1 MIIKYQSIF
10 LPDEGI
16 DTRIHGIKLI
26 SESEKEPGLNQDLF
40 TPTELIRYVMRA
52 VISAILFSSE
62 FFLIKMIGKEVH
74 ITGVV
79 LRSQCPLLGMF

>member
-10 LPDEGI
+10 LLDEGI

-52 VISAILFSSE
+52 VISAI
-62 FFLIKMIGKEVH
+62 FFFKWIFPHKNDWERGTH
-74 ITGVV
+74 HWGGT
-79 LRSQCPLLGMF
+79 

>member
-1 MIIKYQSIF
+1 MIIKYPSIF
-10 LPDEGI
+10 LLDEGI

-79 LRSQCPLLGMF
+79 LRSQCPLLSMF

>member
-1 MIIKYQSIF
+1 MIIKYPSIF
-10 LPDEGI
+10 LLDEGI

-52 VISAILFSSE
+52 IISAIFFSSE
-62 FFLIKMIGKEVH
+62 VFLIKMIGKKVH
-74 ITGVV
+74 IVGVV
-79 LRSQCPLLGMF
+79 LRSQCPLLSMF

>member
-10 LPDEGI
+10 LLDEGI

-52 VISAILFSSE
+52 RQNFFSSR
-62 FFLIKMIGKEVH
+62 
-74 ITGVV
+74 GVKRTKRSIN
-79 LRSQCPLLGMF
+79 LRGLLVDPIANSPN

>member
-10 LPDEGI
+10 LLDEGI

-52 VISAILFSSE
+52 IISAIFFSSE
-62 FFLIKMIGKEVH
+62 FFLIKMIGKKVH
-74 ITGVV
+74 IVGVV

>member
-52 VISAILFSSE
+52 VISEILFSSE
-62 FFLIKMIGKEVH
+62 FFLIKMIWKEVH
-74 ITGVV
+74 IIGVV

>member
-1 MIIKYQSIF
+1 MIIKYQNIF
-10 LPDEGI
+10 LLDEGI

>member
-74 ITGVV
+74 IIGVV

>member
-1 MIIKYQSIF
+1 MIIKYPSIF
-10 LPDEGI
+10 LLDEGI

>member
-1 MIIKYQSIF
+1 MIVKYQSIF
-10 LPDEGI
+10 LLDEGI

-52 VISAILFSSE
+52 VISAI
-62 FFLIKMIGKEVH
+62 FFFK
-74 ITGVV
+74 
-79 LRSQCPLLGMF
+79 

>member
-1 MIIKYQSIF
+1 MKIKYQSIF
-10 LPDEGI
+10 SPDEGI

-52 VISAILFSSE
+52 VILAI
-62 FFLIKMIGKEVH
+62 FFFKWIFPHKNDRERGAH
-74 ITGVV
+74 RWGGT
-79 LRSQCPLLGMF
+79 

>member
-10 LPDEGI
+10 LLDEGI

-40 TPTELIRYVMRA
+40 TPTELIRYIPVMRA
-52 VISAILFSSE
+52 IISAI
-62 FFLIKMIGKEVH
+62 FFFK
-74 ITGVV
+74 
-79 LRSQCPLLGMF
+79 

>member
-1 MIIKYQSIF
+1 MKIKYQSIF
-10 LPDEGI
+10 SPDEGI

-52 VISAILFSSE
+52 II
-62 FFLIKMIGKEVH
+62 FFFK
-74 ITGVV
+74 
-79 LRSQCPLLGMF
+79 

>member
-10 LPDEGI
+10 LLDEGI

-52 VISAILFSSE
+52 II
-62 FFLIKMIGKEVH
+62 
-74 ITGVV
+74 
-79 LRSQCPLLGMF
+79 